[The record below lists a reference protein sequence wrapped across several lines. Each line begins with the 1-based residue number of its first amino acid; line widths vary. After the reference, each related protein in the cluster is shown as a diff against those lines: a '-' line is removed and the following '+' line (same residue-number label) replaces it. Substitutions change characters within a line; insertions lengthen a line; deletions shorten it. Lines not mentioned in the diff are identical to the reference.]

1 MFFGLFS
8 CRIHWIDHLSGIFMH
23 NMSYEDYK
31 TAQLYTWVHHPRHF
45 LLKSG
50 YLGFSPLLNSFLVQR
65 SWNFGCS
72 LSSGQYL
79 TYLTFFRKIWIFS
92 PFLSYFLVS
101 AYIRTTNYAW
111 QIARRAQLR
120 QGKSFFTSN
129 TLKTTQKNKS
139 QWISRYLMQKCPKK
153 KLKNMLGGHPCPPR
167 ALKG

>member
-129 TLKTTQKNKS
+129 TLKTTQKIKVSEFRGIWCKNV
-139 QWISRYLMQKCPKK
+139 RKK
-153 KLKNMLGGHPCPPR
+153 IKKHVGGTSMSPQ

>member
-1 MFFGLFS
+1 
-8 CRIHWIDHLSGIFMH
+8 
-23 NMSYEDYK
+23 MSYEDYK
-31 TAQLYTWVHHPRHF
+31 TAQLYTWVRHPHHF

-79 TYLTFFRKIWIFS
+79 TYLTFFGKFGFFHH
-92 PFLSYFLVS
+92 FLAYFLVS

-129 TLKTTQKNKS
+129 TLKTTQKKIKVSEFRGIWWKNV
-139 QWISRYLMQKCPKK
+139 QKKPKK
-153 KLKNMLGGHPCPPR
+153 HVGGTSMSPPG
-167 ALKG
+167 L